1 MRGHFP
7 YKHINNDMII
17 FVVLWNTIVCMWDVD
32 ISYFDKSVL
41 MDVGL
46 SSVFSY
52 HECQIYLSTCKDFPD
67 V

>member
-1 MRGHFP
+1 
-7 YKHINNDMII
+7 MII

-46 SSVFSY
+46 SSIFSY